1 MKDKQSKP
9 KDKKFV
15 YVNPKPLITYRG
27 KKYVLEDVSKAKKD
41 WFKKN
46 IKKLGDDKEI
56 MKWMGHIVMNN
67 ITHLNKMLVLRK
79 KGNSFDKSH
88 TLTILKR

>member
-1 MKDKQSKP
+1 MKA
-9 KDKKFV
+9 KKELKKKV

-27 KKYVLEDVSKAKKD
+27 KRYVLEDVPKAKKD

-46 IKKLGDDKEI
+46 IKKFGDDNEI
-56 MKWMGHIVMNN
+56 MKWMRHLVTNN
-67 ITHLNKMLVLRK
+67 ITHLDKMLVLRK

-88 TLTILKR
+88 SLAKK